1 LQKQKTGRSP
11 ASEGADGVLVT
22 EMNRQKLNPVAFI
35 LLALTLVLLF
45 VAPMPIS
52 LFKVLSVQSTFVLLV
67 VFEMVFTAFFIGGFS
82 LNVEAL
88 LIISIGY
95 GGLMWSA
102 ASNWIS
108 IE

>member
-1 LQKQKTGRSP
+1 MSRRT
-11 ASEGADGVLVT
+11 
-22 EMNRQKLNPVAFI
+22 LNPYAFALI
-35 LLALTLVLLF
+35 VLTLVLLF

-67 VFEMVFTAFFIGGFS
+67 MFELLFTAFFLTSFR
-82 LNVEAL
+82 LNCEVL
-88 LIISIGY
+88 LAVSIAY
-95 GGLMWSA
+95 GGLMWSS